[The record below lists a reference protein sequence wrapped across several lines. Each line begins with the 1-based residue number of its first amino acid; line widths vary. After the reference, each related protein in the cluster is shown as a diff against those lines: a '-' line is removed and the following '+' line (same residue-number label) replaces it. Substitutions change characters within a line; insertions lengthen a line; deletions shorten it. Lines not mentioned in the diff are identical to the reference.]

1 MRRLALA
8 ALTAIATILPLQ
20 VWAQGTQTSQDPQ
33 DVSYR
38 EKREQLIKELEQTQK
53 SLSDL
58 KGERAQLSARIDN
71 VMARLAQQR
80 ALALTLSSEQN
91 ALVQLDSVLTGAQD
105 VLASQH
111 DRLASL
117 GDALRQSQGGML
129 VVIFRADSATGTMG
143 NASLAIDGAAPVQ
156 RSYSSTAAGALRLG
170 AVDEVFRGTVLPMAH
185 KVAFTVDV
193 NGAPVT
199 NTVDVATAGD
209 AVTYVQF
216 ALRNGQLVPTTW
228 TSRGTTPF

>member
-1 MRRLALA
+1 MRRLALT
-8 ALTAIATILPLQ
+8 ALTAIATILPLRAR
-20 VWAQGTQTSQDPQ
+20 AQGTPDSQ

-53 SLSDL
+53 SLADL

-91 ALVQLDSVLTGAQD
+91 ALVQLDSVLSGAQD

-117 GDALRQSQGGML
+117 GDALRQNAGGML
-129 VVIFRADSATGTMG
+129 VVIFRADSAGTGTVG
-143 NASLAIDGAAPVQ
+143 SASLSIDGAAPVE
-156 RSYSSTAAGALRLG
+156 RTYSTTASGALRLG
-170 AVDEVFRGTVLPMAH
+170 AVDEVFRGTVLPAPH
-185 KVAFTVDV
+185 KVAFTAMV
-193 NGAPVT
+193 NGAPVM
-199 NTVDVATAGD
+199 NTVDVATSGN

>member
-1 MRRLALA
+1 MRRLALT
-8 ALTAIATILPLQ
+8 ALTAIAVILPLRAK
-20 VWAQGTQTSQDPQ
+20 AQDA

-38 EKREQLIKELEQTQK
+38 EKRAQLIKELEQTQK
-53 SLSDL
+53 SLNDL
-58 KGERAQLSARIDN
+58 KGERANLSARIDN

-80 ALALTLSSEQN
+80 ALALSLSSEQN
-91 ALVQLDSVLTGAQD
+91 ALVGLDSVLSGAQD

-117 GDALRQSQGGML
+117 GDALRENQGGML
-129 VVIFRADSATGTMG
+129 VVIFRADSGANGGIG
-143 NASLAIDGAAPVQ
+143 NASLAIDGAAPVE
-156 RSYSSTAAGALRLG
+156 RTYSSTAAGALQLG

-185 KVAFTVDV
+185 KLAFTVNV
-193 NGAPVT
+193 NGTPVT
-199 NTVDVATAGD
+199 NTIDVATTGN

-228 TSRGTTPF
+228 SSRGTTPF

>member
-8 ALTAIATILPLQ
+8 ALTAIATILPLR
-20 VWAQGTQTSQDPQ
+20 VRAQDAQ

-38 EKREQLIKELEQTQK
+38 AKREQLIKELEQTQK
-53 SLSDL
+53 SLNDL
-58 KGERAQLSARIDN
+58 KGERAQLGARIDN

-80 ALALTLSSEQN
+80 ALALTLSSEQT
-91 ALVQLDSVLTGAQD
+91 ALVQLDSVLSGAQD

-117 GDALRQSQGGML
+117 GDALRNNQGGML
-129 VVIFRADSATGTMG
+129 VVIFRADSAGTGAIG
-143 NASLAIDGAAPVQ
+143 NASLAIDGAAPVE
-156 RSYSSTAAGALRLG
+156 RTYSTTAAGALQLG

-185 KVAFTVDV
+185 KLSFTVGV
-193 NGAPVT
+193 NGSPVT

-216 ALRNGQLVPTTW
+216 ALRNGQLVSTTW